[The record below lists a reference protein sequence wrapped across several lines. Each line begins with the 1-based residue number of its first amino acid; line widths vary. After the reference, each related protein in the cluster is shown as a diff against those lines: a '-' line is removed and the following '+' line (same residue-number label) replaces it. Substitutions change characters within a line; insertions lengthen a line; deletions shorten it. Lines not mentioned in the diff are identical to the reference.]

1 MKTIFSMLFIVFSLN
16 TFAEVT
22 TLKKGDIAPYGGV
35 LFSKDAELKLREMR
49 EEYQV
54 EKKKTELLSKIN
66 DMSQKEID
74 VLTQRVDNYRGQVMQ
89 NKKSTDLEKVVYF
102 LAGALI
108 TGFVSYGVIQ
118 ANR

>member
-1 MKTIFSMLFIVFSLN
+1 MKTIFLILLIVISFN
-16 TFAEVT
+16 TYAEVT
-22 TLKKGDIAPYGGV
+22 TIKAGQAAPYSGV

-49 EEYQV
+49 EEYQI
-54 EKKKTELLSKIN
+54 EKKKTELLTKIN

-74 VLTQRVDNYRGQVMQ
+74 ILMQRVDNYRGQVIQ
-89 NKKSTDLEKVVYF
+89 NKKSTDLERALYF
-102 LAGALI
+102 VAGALI

>member
-1 MKTIFSMLFIVFSLN
+1 MKSICAILLIVFSLN
-16 TFAEVT
+16 SFAEVT
-22 TLKKGDIAPYGGV
+22 TVKAGQVAPYSGV

-49 EEYQV
+49 EEYQI

-74 VLTQRVDNYRGQVMQ
+74 ILTQRVDNYRGQVLE
-89 NKKSTDLEKVVYF
+89 NRKSSDLEKAVYF

-108 TGFVSYGVIQ
+108 TGFVSYGVIK

>member
-1 MKTIFSMLFIVFSLN
+1 MKVIFCILLIVFSLN
-16 TFAEVT
+16 TFAEVIT
-22 TLKKGDIAPYGGV
+22 VKAGQVAPFSGV
-35 LFSKDAELKLREMR
+35 LFSRDAELKLREMR

-54 EKKKTELLSKIN
+54 EKKKTELLTKIN
-66 DMSQKEID
+66 EMSQKEID
-74 VLTQRVDNYRGQVMQ
+74 ILTQRVDNYRGQVVQ
-89 NKKSTDLEKVVYF
+89 NKRSSDLERAVYF